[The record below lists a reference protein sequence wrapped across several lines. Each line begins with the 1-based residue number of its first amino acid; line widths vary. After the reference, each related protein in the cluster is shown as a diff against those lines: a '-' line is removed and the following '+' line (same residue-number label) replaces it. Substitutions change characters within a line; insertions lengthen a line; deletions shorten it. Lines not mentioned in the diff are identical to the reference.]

1 MRGINIHVNS
11 QGATLIDF
19 KISPLFLRHFWTIL
33 NYNKN
38 LVHATYFLVIDTKQQ
53 DHRIRYSYKIRNW
66 QYAKEISYYIHTRV
80 TEHTKWE
87 WYEMKN
93 KNVKNTDKTSSP
105 VQKQLAFLFSLH
117 CSHDS
122 ETQNMALIF
131 LFL

>member
-1 MRGINIHVNS
+1 MQKRFHTTYT
-11 QGATLIDF
+11 QEL
-19 KISPLFLRHFWTIL
+19 L
-33 NYNKN
+33 NTQSEN
-38 LVHATYFLVIDTKQQ
+38 
-53 DHRIRYSYKIRNW
+53 
-66 QYAKEISYYIHTRV
+66 E
-80 TEHTKWE
+80 E
-87 WYEMKN
+87 WNEMKN